1 MPSQYWGRSGQ
12 GVNMWQPHALV
23 LRSLLGPPTLFL
35 FFVSVVAA
43 AAVVSVVAA
52 VVAAAGGAV
61 AIRCCY

>member
-12 GVNMWQPHALV
+12 GVNMWPPHALV
-23 LRSLLGPPTLFL
+23 LRSLLGPPTL

-52 VVAAAGGAV
+52 AGGAV
-61 AIRCCY
+61 VIRCCY